1 MKGESIMSNVNPMFE
16 PRKQSTTIT
25 NQQPRKTRSD
35 KKKDVKIPV
44 TEIQRQL
51 IRTSAFHNNLT
62 TTQYMSKLI
71 TEHLRIDYIS
81 EIHAY
86 EYKDTKKYIHAKLEQ
101 ETHSKLVQLAIE
113 WGVSQR
119 AAATRIL
126 CFALRTM

>member
-1 MKGESIMSNVNPMFE
+1 MKEGSSMSNVNPMFE

-25 NQQPRKTRSD
+25 NQQPRKIRSD

-44 TEIQRQL
+44 NEIQRQL
-51 IRTSAFHNNLT
+51 IRSSSFQDGIT
-62 TTQYMSKLI
+62 TTQYMSKII

-101 ETHSKLVQLAIE
+101 EIHSKLVRLAIE
-113 WGVSQR
+113 WGISQR

>member
-1 MKGESIMSNVNPMFE
+1 MKEGSSMSNVNPMFNSI
-16 PRKQSTTIT
+16 KKSTTIT
-25 NQQPRKTRSD
+25 NSKPRKTRSD
-35 KKKDVKIPV
+35 KKKHVKIPV
-44 TEIQRQL
+44 NEIQRQL
-51 IRTSAFHNNLT
+51 IRTSAFQQGIT

-86 EYKDTKKYIHAKLEQ
+86 EYKDTKKYIHAKLGQ

>member
-1 MKGESIMSNVNPMFE
+1 MSVINPMFE
-16 PRKQSTTIT
+16 PRKQSTTIA
-25 NQQPRKTRSD
+25 NSLPRKTRSD
-35 KKKDVKIPV
+35 KKKDIKIPV
-44 TEIQRQL
+44 NEIQRQL
-51 IRTSAFHNNLT
+51 IRSSAFKEGIT

-71 TEHLRIDYIS
+71 TEHLKIDYIS

-86 EYKDTKKYIHAKLEQ
+86 EYKDTKKYIHAKLGQ

>member
-1 MKGESIMSNVNPMFE
+1 MSVINPMFE

-35 KKKDVKIPV
+35 KKKDIKIPV
-44 TEIQRQL
+44 NEIQRQL
-51 IRTSAFHNNLT
+51 IRSSAFKEGIT

-71 TEHLRIDYIS
+71 TEHLKIDYIS

-86 EYKDTKKYIHAKLEQ
+86 EYKDTQKYIHAKLGQ

>member
-1 MKGESIMSNVNPMFE
+1 MSNVNPMFE

-25 NQQPRKTRSD
+25 NLQPRKTRSD

-44 TEIQRQL
+44 NEIQRQL
-51 IRTSAFHNNLT
+51 IRTSAFQQGIT

-71 TEHLRIDYIS
+71 TEHLRIDYIN

-86 EYKDTKKYIHAKLEQ
+86 EYKDTKRYIHAKLEQ

-126 CFALRTM
+126 WFALRTM

>member
-1 MKGESIMSNVNPMFE
+1 MSVINPMFE

-35 KKKDVKIPV
+35 KKKDIKIPV
-44 TEIQRQL
+44 NEIQRQL
-51 IRTSAFHNNLT
+51 IRSSAFKEGIT

-81 EIHAY
+81 QIHAY

-101 ETHSKLVQLAIE
+101 KTHSQLVQLAIE

>member
-1 MKGESIMSNVNPMFE
+1 MSNVNPMFE

-25 NQQPRKTRSD
+25 NLQPRKTRSD
-35 KKKDVKIPV
+35 KKKDVKISV
-44 TEIQRQL
+44 NEIQRQL
-51 IRTSAFHNNLT
+51 IRTSAIQQGIT

-86 EYKDTKKYIHAKLEQ
+86 EYKGDTKKYIHAKLEQ

-113 WGVSQR
+113 WGISQR

>member
-1 MKGESIMSNVNPMFE
+1 MSVINPMFE
-16 PRKQSTTIT
+16 PRKQSTTIA
-25 NQQPRKTRSD
+25 NQQPRKTRCD

-44 TEIQRQL
+44 NEIQRQL
-51 IRTSAFHNNLT
+51 IRSSAFQEGIT

-81 EIHAY
+81 GIHAY

>member
-1 MKGESIMSNVNPMFE
+1 MSNVNPMFE
-16 PRKQSTTIT
+16 PSRKTTTIT

-35 KKKDVKIPV
+35 KKKDIKIPV
-44 TEIQRQL
+44 NEIQRQL
-51 IRTSAFHNNLT
+51 IRTSAFQQGIT

-71 TEHLRIDYIS
+71 TEHLKIDYIS
-81 EIHAY
+81 QVHAY
-86 EYKDTKKYIHAKLEQ
+86 EYKDTKKYLHAKLEQ
-101 ETHSKLVQLAIE
+101 GAHSKLVQLAIE

>member
-1 MKGESIMSNVNPMFE
+1 MSVINPMFE

-25 NQQPRKTRSD
+25 NQQPRKIRCD

-44 TEIQRQL
+44 NEMQRQL
-51 IRTSAFHNNLT
+51 IRSSAFQEGIT

-71 TEHLRIDYIS
+71 TEHLKIDYIS

>member
-1 MKGESIMSNVNPMFE
+1 MNVINPMFE

-25 NQQPRKTRSD
+25 NLQPRKTRSD

-44 TEIQRQL
+44 NEIQRQL
-51 IRTSAFHNNLT
+51 IRSSAFQEGIT

-71 TEHLRIDYIS
+71 TEHLRIDYIN

>member
-44 TEIQRQL
+44 NEIQRQL
-51 IRTSAFHNNLT
+51 IRSSAFQQGIT

-71 TEHLRIDYIS
+71 TEHLNISYIAEIHSYDYI
-81 EIHAY
+81 
-86 EYKDTKKYIHAKLEQ
+86 DTKRYIHAKLDQ
-101 ETHSKLVQLAIE
+101 EVHKKLVHLAIE

-119 AAATRIL
+119 CAATRIL
-126 CFALRTM
+126 CFALKTM

>member
-1 MKGESIMSNVNPMFE
+1 MNKINPMFE
-16 PRKQSTTIT
+16 TPKKSTTIT

-35 KKKDVKIPV
+35 KKKDVKVPIN
-44 TEIQRQL
+44 EIQRQL
-51 IRTSAFHNNLT
+51 IRTSAFKEGIT

-86 EYKDTKKYIHAKLEQ
+86 EYRDTKKYIHAKLEQ
-101 ETHSKLVQLAIE
+101 GAHSKLVHLAIE
-113 WGVSQR
+113 WGISQR

-126 CFALRTM
+126 CFALRTL

>member
-1 MKGESIMSNVNPMFE
+1 MSVINPMFE

-35 KKKDVKIPV
+35 KKKDIKIPV
-44 TEIQRQL
+44 NEIQRQL
-51 IRTSAFHNNLT
+51 IRSSAFKEGIT

-71 TEHLRIDYIS
+71 TEHLKIDYIS

-86 EYKDTKKYIHAKLEQ
+86 EYKDTKKYIHAKLGQ

>member
-1 MKGESIMSNVNPMFE
+1 MSNVNPMFE

-25 NQQPRKTRSD
+25 NQQPRKTRCD

-44 TEIQRQL
+44 NEIQRQL
-51 IRTSAFHNNLT
+51 IRSSAFQEGIT

-71 TEHLRIDYIS
+71 TEHLKIDYIR

-86 EYKDTKKYIHAKLEQ
+86 EYKDTRRYIHAKLEQ
-101 ETHSKLVQLAIE
+101 ETHCKLVQLAIE

>member
-1 MKGESIMSNVNPMFE
+1 MSVINPMFE

-44 TEIQRQL
+44 NEIQRQL
-51 IRTSAFHNNLT
+51 IRSSAFQEGIT
-62 TTQYMSKLI
+62 TTQYMSKII
-71 TEHLRIDYIS
+71 TEHLRIDYIN

-86 EYKDTKKYIHAKLEQ
+86 EYKDTKKYIHAKLGQ

>member
-1 MKGESIMSNVNPMFE
+1 MSVINPMFE

-35 KKKDVKIPV
+35 KKKDIKIPV
-44 TEIQRQL
+44 NEIQRQL
-51 IRTSAFHNNLT
+51 IRSSAFKEGIT

-81 EIHAY
+81 RIYAY
-86 EYKDTKKYIHAKLEQ
+86 EYKDTQKYIHAKLEQ

>member
-1 MKGESIMSNVNPMFE
+1 MSNVNPMFE

-44 TEIQRQL
+44 NEIQRQL

-101 ETHSKLVQLAIE
+101 ETHSKLVQLAIG

>member
-25 NQQPRKTRSD
+25 NQQPRKIRSD

-44 TEIQRQL
+44 NEIQRQL
-51 IRTSAFHNNLT
+51 IRSSAFQEGIT

-71 TEHLRIDYIS
+71 TEHLRIDYIN

-86 EYKDTKKYIHAKLEQ
+86 DYKDTKKYIHAKLEQ
-101 ETHSKLVQLAIE
+101 ETHSKLVRLAIE

>member
-1 MKGESIMSNVNPMFE
+1 MTNVNPMFE
-16 PRKQSTTIT
+16 PSRKSTTIT
-25 NQQPRKTRSD
+25 NLQPRKTRSD

-44 TEIQRQL
+44 NEIQRQL
-51 IRTSAFHNNLT
+51 IRTSAFKEGIT

-71 TEHLRIDYIS
+71 TEYLRIDYIS

-126 CFALRTM
+126 CFALKTM

>member
-1 MKGESIMSNVNPMFE
+1 MSNVNPMFQ
-16 PRKQSTTIT
+16 PQKHSTTIT
-25 NQQPRKTRSD
+25 NLQPRKTRSD
-35 KKKDVKIPV
+35 KKKDIKIPV
-44 TEIQRQL
+44 NEIQRQL
-51 IRTSAFHNNLT
+51 IRTSAFKEGIT

-71 TEHLRIDYIS
+71 SEHLRIDYIS

-86 EYKDTKKYIHAKLEQ
+86 EYKDTKKYIHAKLGQ
-101 ETHSKLVQLAIE
+101 EMHSKLVRLAIE

>member
-1 MKGESIMSNVNPMFE
+1 MSNVNPMFE

-25 NQQPRKTRSD
+25 NLQPRKTRSD

-44 TEIQRQL
+44 NEIQRQL
-51 IRTSAFHNNLT
+51 IRTSAFKEGIT

-71 TEHLRIDYIS
+71 TEHLRIDYIN

>member
-1 MKGESIMSNVNPMFE
+1 MSVINPMFE

-25 NQQPRKTRSD
+25 NSQPRKTRCD

-44 TEIQRQL
+44 NEIQRQL
-51 IRTSAFHNNLT
+51 IRSSSFQEGIT
-62 TTQYMSKLI
+62 TTQFMSKLI

-101 ETHSKLVQLAIE
+101 ETHFKLVQLAIE

>member
-1 MKGESIMSNVNPMFE
+1 MFE
-16 PRKQSTTIT
+16 PSRKSTTIT
-25 NQQPRKTRSD
+25 NLQPRKTRCD

-44 TEIQRQL
+44 NEAQRQT
-51 IRTSAFHNNLT
+51 IRLSAYKKGIT
-62 TTQYMSKLI
+62 TTQYMSHLI
-71 TEHLRIDYIS
+71 AEHLKIDYIS

-101 ETHSKLVQLAIE
+101 ETHSKLVQLAVK

-126 CFALRTM
+126 CFALKTM

>member
-1 MKGESIMSNVNPMFE
+1 MSNVNPMFE

-25 NQQPRKTRSD
+25 NQQPRKIRSD

-44 TEIQRQL
+44 NEIQRQL
-51 IRTSAFHNNLT
+51 IRSSAFQEGIT

-71 TEHLRIDYIS
+71 TEHLRVDYIN

-86 EYKDTKKYIHAKLEQ
+86 DYKDTKKYIHAKLEQ
-101 ETHSKLVQLAIE
+101 ETHSKLVRLAIE

>member
-1 MKGESIMSNVNPMFE
+1 MSVINPMFE
-16 PRKQSTTIT
+16 PRKQSTTIA
-25 NQQPRKTRSD
+25 NQQPRKTRCD

-44 TEIQRQL
+44 NEIQRQL
-51 IRTSAFHNNLT
+51 IRSSAYQEGIT

-71 TEHLRIDYIS
+71 TEHLKIDYIR

-86 EYKDTKKYIHAKLEQ
+86 EYKDTRRYIHAKLEQ
-101 ETHSKLVQLAIE
+101 GAHSKLVQLAIE

>member
-1 MKGESIMSNVNPMFE
+1 MSNVNPMFQ
-16 PRKQSTTIT
+16 PQKYSTTIT
-25 NQQPRKTRSD
+25 NLQPRKTRSD
-35 KKKDVKIPV
+35 KKKDIKIPV
-44 TEIQRQL
+44 NEIQRQL
-51 IRTSAFHNNLT
+51 IRSSAFKEGIT

-71 TEHLRIDYIS
+71 TEHLKIDYIS

-101 ETHSKLVQLAIE
+101 GAYFKLVQLAIE

>member
-1 MKGESIMSNVNPMFE
+1 MSNVNPMFS
-16 PRKQSTTIT
+16 PSKKSTTIT
-25 NQQPRKTRSD
+25 NLQPRKTRSD

-44 TEIQRQL
+44 TELQRQL
-51 IRTSAFHNNLT
+51 IRTSAFQDGIT

-71 TEHLRIDYIS
+71 TEHLRIDYIN

-86 EYKDTKKYIHAKLEQ
+86 DYKDTKKYIHAKLEQ

>member
-1 MKGESIMSNVNPMFE
+1 MSVINPMFE

-25 NQQPRKTRSD
+25 NQQPRKTRCD

-44 TEIQRQL
+44 NEIQRQL
-51 IRTSAFHNNLT
+51 IRSSAFQEGIT

-71 TEHLRIDYIS
+71 TEHLKIDYIS

-86 EYKDTKKYIHAKLEQ
+86 EYKDTKKYIHAKLGQ
-101 ETHSKLVQLAIE
+101 ETYFKLVQLAIE

>member
-1 MKGESIMSNVNPMFE
+1 MSVINPMFE
-16 PRKQSTTIT
+16 PRKQSTTIA
-25 NQQPRKTRSD
+25 NQQPRKTRCD

-44 TEIQRQL
+44 NEIQRQL
-51 IRTSAFHNNLT
+51 IRSSAYQKGIT

-71 TEHLRIDYIS
+71 TEHLKIDYIS

-86 EYKDTKKYIHAKLEQ
+86 EYKDTKKYIHTKLEQ

>member
-1 MKGESIMSNVNPMFE
+1 MSVINPMFE
-16 PRKQSTTIT
+16 PRKQSTTIA
-25 NQQPRKTRSD
+25 NQQPRKTRCD

-44 TEIQRQL
+44 NEIQRQL
-51 IRTSAFHNNLT
+51 IRSSAFQEGIT

-101 ETHSKLVQLAIE
+101 ETHFKLVQLAIE

>member
-1 MKGESIMSNVNPMFE
+1 MSNVNPMFE

-25 NQQPRKTRSD
+25 NQQPRKTRCD

-44 TEIQRQL
+44 NEIQRQL
-51 IRTSAFHNNLT
+51 IRSSAFQEGIT

-71 TEHLRIDYIS
+71 TEHLNLSYIAEIHSYDYI
-81 EIHAY
+81 
-86 EYKDTKKYIHAKLEQ
+86 DTKRYIHAKLDQ
-101 ETHSKLVQLAIE
+101 EVHKKLVHLAID

>member
-1 MKGESIMSNVNPMFE
+1 MSVINPMFE

-51 IRTSAFHNNLT
+51 IRTSAFREGIT

-71 TEHLRIDYIS
+71 TEHLNLSYIAEIHNYDYI
-81 EIHAY
+81 
-86 EYKDTKKYIHAKLEQ
+86 DTKRYIHAKLDQ
-101 ETHSKLVQLAIE
+101 EVHKKLVHLAIE

>member
-1 MKGESIMSNVNPMFE
+1 MSVINPMFE

-44 TEIQRQL
+44 NEIQRQL
-51 IRTSAFHNNLT
+51 IRSSAFQEGIT

-101 ETHSKLVQLAIE
+101 ETHYKLVQLAIE

>member
-25 NQQPRKTRSD
+25 NQQPRKIRSD

-44 TEIQRQL
+44 NEMQRQL
-51 IRTSAFHNNLT
+51 IRSSAFQEGIT

-71 TEHLRIDYIS
+71 TEHLNLSYIAEIHSYDYI
-81 EIHAY
+81 
-86 EYKDTKKYIHAKLEQ
+86 DTKRYIHAKLDQ
-101 ETHSKLVQLAIE
+101 EVHKKLVHLAID